1 MCHLK
6 SRNVCHRHKETN
18 SLPLIEFQPGFQ
30 LFLFVFFFFYFSWQ
44 QQKMCH
50 LGSPAN
56 KRCVI
61 LKAGMFATVTKKQ
74 LVFRWLS
81 FNQGFNSS
89 FFFSFLFCF
98 FLKLHCY
105 EKWEDYLWPRLITY
119 FAKSC
124 FPTKG
129 RCFELFKYFYVH
141 FASSRL
147 SYAGRSRP

>member
-6 SRNVCHRHKETN
+6 SRNVCHRYKETN

-30 LFLFVFFFFYFSWQ
+30 RFLFLF
-44 QQKMCH
+44 
-50 LGSPAN
+50 
-56 KRCVI
+56 
-61 LKAGMFATVTKKQ
+61 
-74 LVFRWLS
+74 
-81 FNQGFNSS
+81 
-89 FFFSFLFCF
+89 F

-105 EKWEDYLWPRLITY
+105 EKREDYVWLRSITY

-129 RCFELFKYFYVH
+129 RCFELFKYFYFH

-147 SYAGRSRP
+147 RVHSFGTILVILIPV